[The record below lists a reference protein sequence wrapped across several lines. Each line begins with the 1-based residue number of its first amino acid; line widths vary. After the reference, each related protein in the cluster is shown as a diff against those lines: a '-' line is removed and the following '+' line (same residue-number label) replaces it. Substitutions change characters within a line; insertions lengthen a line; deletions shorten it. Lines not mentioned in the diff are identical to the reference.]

1 MKFLKIF
8 EEFEQQPEDIFYKWT
23 LSGPKSCPKGE
34 IYDPNSNKCITKLQ
48 FINDRISDG
57 TFKTQRPIDKY
68 LMTEVVNILFRCKRI
83 FIDAYQ
89 KSFHSRWG
97 TDIPKISSMIELIER
112 EVKYEVLDRAKPA
125 IEEFLRFLQPQ
136 PGQSKISEVNK
147 KSWLQSSDGRKWG
160 SELGKFE
167 VYLHLLSDL
176 ESTETIQI
184 QLDKYSSNIFFY
196 GNSTKIREYSES
208 DINKIVDVLNKYQ
221 TIRVVIQGWHNN
233 PKPDIIGLDGMRAA
247 TVKEMLKSKGINE
260 SRMTAEGKGESK
272 IVPTN
277 IYKKNKF
284 GDDYNENMRV
294 DIKIIK

>member
-8 EEFEQQPEDIFYKWT
+8 EEFEQNPQDIFYRWSFSNQT
-23 LSGPKSCPKGE
+23 NCPKGE
-34 IYDPNSNKCITKLQ
+34 IFDPNSNKCITKLQ

-83 FIDAYQ
+83 FIDAYE
-89 KSFHSRWG
+89 KSFHSRWSV
-97 TDIPKISSMIELIER
+97 DIPKISSMIELIER

-147 KSWLQSSDGRKWG
+147 KSWIQSSDGRKWG
-160 SELGKFE
+160 SDLGKFE

-176 ESTETIQI
+176 DSTETLQI

-196 GNSTKIREYSES
+196 GNTTKIREYSES
-208 DINKIVDVLNKYQ
+208 DIDKIVEVLNKYQ
-221 TIRVVIQGWHNN
+221 TIKVEIHGWHNN

-247 TVKEMLKSKGINE
+247 TVKEMLKSKGI
-260 SRMTAEGKGESK
+260 SDTRMTALGKGESTK
-272 IVPTN
+272 VPFN
-277 IYKKNKF
+277 QYKKNQF
-284 GDDYNENMRV
+284 GDQYNENMRV